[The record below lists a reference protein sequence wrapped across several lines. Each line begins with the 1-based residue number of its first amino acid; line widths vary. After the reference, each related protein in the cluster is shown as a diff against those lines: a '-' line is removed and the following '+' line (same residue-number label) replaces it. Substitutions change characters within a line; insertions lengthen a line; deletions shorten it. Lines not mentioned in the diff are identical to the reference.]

1 MKEQISK
8 LTISTRM
15 MMATI
20 ASYCVEIDIHVTNVL
35 IHKNLLLPFHLQQKL
50 VATFPFTTN
59 FGRLDSLL
67 SSK

>member
-8 LTISTRM
+8 LTISAHM

-35 IHKNLLLPFHLQQKL
+35 VHKKILQPFHLQQKL